1 MKKSFTTHAQDIIAY
16 ATALAYFSAI
26 TVFALLYV

>member
-1 MKKSFTTHAQDIIAY
+1 MQKSSTTHFQDVVAY
-16 ATALAYFSAI
+16 AAALAYFSAI

>member
-1 MKKSFTTHAQDIIAY
+1 MQKSSPTRFQAIAAY
-16 ATALAYFSAI
+16 AAAHAYFSAI